1 MSRDYNVSN
10 TYQDYVYSSRETFA
24 SILAIMDRQEETLSR
39 IVQRGTVGGILPP
52 GDVDIATLS
61 FIIDTPSVLS
71 VPSVPSVNTRVNG
84 LTSEMISEH
93 TRTVI
98 FSSIEDPIN
107 TSCPI
112 ARDDFEPDT
121 EVIQIIGCGHLF
133 TPSNLEEWFHR
144 HHDCPM
150 CRHDIPQTPVNSP
163 RPRPPANT
171 NRPTPTAS
179 PASNVFTNA
188 LISQFTNLLNANLD
202 GNTNDFPNNPANR
215 R

>member
-10 TYQDYVYSSRETFA
+10 TYQDYVYSSRRTFA
-24 SILAIMDRQEETLSR
+24 SILAIMDRQEKTLSR
-39 IVQRGTVGGILPP
+39 IVQRGTVGGLIPP

-61 FIIDTPSVLS
+61 FIIDTPSV
-71 VPSVPSVNTRVNG
+71 PSVNNRVNG

-93 TRTVI
+93 TRTVP

-107 TSCPI
+107 TNCPI

-121 EVIQIIGCGHLF
+121 EVTQIIGCGHLF
-133 TPSNLEEWFHR
+133 TPSSLGEWFRR

-150 CRHDIPQTPVNSP
+150 CRHDIPQT
-163 RPRPPANT
+163 RPRPPTNP
-171 NRPTPTAS
+171 NRPAP

-188 LISQFTNLLNANLD
+188 VISQFTNLLNANLD
-202 GNTNDFPNNPANR
+202 GNTNEPSNNPANR